1 MLGGESA
8 RKFAQR
14 AGIPP
19 STFQSILDGKRPTL
33 DNLIAIARTARVT
46 IDSLAM
52 GDEAP
57 VSGATTNSVAEQQS
71 AYAPDPSADFVFV
84 PRYDIRASAGPG
96 AWLDQERVL
105 DHMAF
110 RADWVRRTLGA
121 DPRRLALIA
130 AIGDSMEPAIRA
142 GDLLLVDTSVDRI
155 VDDAIY
161 VIAIDS
167 TLMVKRIQRFLDG
180 AVTIKSDSPAYDPQH
195 LAPERAAGLHVAG
208 RVRWVG
214 RLI

>member
-1 MLGGESA
+1 M
-8 RKFAQR
+8 R
-14 AGIPP
+14 AGPESP
-19 STFQSILDGKRPTL
+19 R
-33 DNLIAIARTARVT
+33 
-46 IDSLAM
+46 
-52 GDEAP
+52 
-57 VSGATTNSVAEQQS
+57 SVAEP
-71 AYAPDPSADFVFV
+71 AAPYDAGNAGEFVFV

-142 GDLLLVDTSVDRI
+142 GDLLLVDTAVDRI

-161 VIAIDS
+161 VIAVDS

-195 LAPERAAGLHVAG
+195 LPPERAAGLHVAG